1 MSLVRDPFQRL
12 QAAVCGC
19 LSQLAEF
26 AYTPVVLQ
34 RPRRVLVD
42 ETDPWGNPVTAGTVI
57 DMPTIQQQ
65 INSALAGLATKNGKA
80 GSAAIVFVPTVNNKK
95 HEAVKFIEQIEIT
108 VRVLENVLINA
119 DPTTGG
125 TQTAES
131 LAYAAARAL
140 HHWQAGGGWG
150 LLKASEAGTITPV
163 QVFDTDSDG
172 KSKPSP
178 FVVCY
183 EIKLQIVDTISPKRN
198 KLPKCIIEGVYDPVQ
213 AKWVGDFQIFCAD
226 PAATVLFTTDGSF
239 PVPGNSAAQT
249 YDQTTN
255 APTPTDEGLL
265 ITACAYRTG
274 YDPSDV
280 SERTFKF

>member
-95 HEAVKFIEQIEIT
+95 HEAVKFIEQIENLVLCCVNPRSHRCST
-108 VRVLENVLINA
+108 VK
-119 DPTTGG
+119 
-125 TQTAES
+125 
-131 LAYAAARAL
+131 Y
-140 HHWQAGGGWG
+140 
-150 LLKASEAGTITPV
+150 EANFQNRLPH
-163 QVFDTDSDG
+163 
-172 KSKPSP
+172 
-178 FVVCY
+178 C
-183 EIKLQIVDTISPKRN
+183 IV
-198 KLPKCIIEGVYDPVQ
+198 
-213 AKWVGDFQIFCAD
+213 
-226 PAATVLFTTDGSF
+226 GSA
-239 PVPGNSAAQT
+239 VNCS
-249 YDQTTN
+249 
-255 APTPTDEGLL
+255 
-265 ITACAYRTG
+265 
-274 YDPSDV
+274 
-280 SERTFKF
+280 